1 MNVTRYQHLQKDPHL
16 KYIHVPT
23 PPPAAD
29 LTSWKKSKKKT
40 TAKTVQQFDATGW
53 LQVTLTKSLS
63 EL

>member
-1 MNVTRYQHLQKDPHL
+1 MYTRTNTTTCYGLDKL
-16 KYIHVPT
+16 E
-23 PPPAAD
+23 
-29 LTSWKKSKKKT
+29 KKIKEKT